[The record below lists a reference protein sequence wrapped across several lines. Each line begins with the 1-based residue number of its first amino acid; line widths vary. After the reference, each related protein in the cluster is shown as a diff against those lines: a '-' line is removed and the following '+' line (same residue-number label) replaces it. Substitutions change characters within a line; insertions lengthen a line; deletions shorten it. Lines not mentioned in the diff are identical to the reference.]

1 MTRKDTP
8 SVLRRFADTARAAS
22 RLTLPEPDGKAVLAD
37 AGIAVPA
44 GVFVAAADDPEPV
57 CRSLKF
63 PVAVK
68 GVSADLIHKS
78 DVGAVRLN
86 VGNADALRDAC
97 AEIRDAVGDTALDGF
112 LIEEMAPPGHEVI
125 VGGLIDPQFGPVVM
139 VGLGGVFTEI
149 IADVAFRICPIE
161 RGDAAAMIDAL
172 QAAPLLDGARGGPVA
187 SREAI
192 VDALVRIGGMDGL
205 LWREQGEIAALDI
218 NPLIVSQDGAV
229 AADARVVLREK
240 PAPRSDAAPAAKD
253 ADAIRETFRP
263 LFAPRSI
270 AIIGAS
276 ATRHTRS
283 NTLID
288 QLLQYGFDR
297 EKLYPIHPTAETV
310 SGLSAYASLKDTP
323 EPVDYAYVAI
333 PAAGVSDLLTQSKGR
348 LRIAHVISSGF
359 AEAGRQDLQ
368 DELLDAARVAGIRV
382 VGPNCN
388 GGHAPRGKLTFCYD
402 AVPDEGSVGVILQSG
417 GLGIDM
423 IRRGNNRGLRFS
435 GVMTVGNCAD
445 VGVADLLEFHLVDPD
460 TRVVGLYL
468 EGAPEGRRV
477 FDLLRD
483 RRPAKPVVILKGGRS
498 ERGREAAISHTGT
511 LAGDDR
517 IWQALGE
524 QTGAVFAA
532 SLDDFIDR
540 LLALQCLTPCAEI
553 PTTRA
558 VLLGNGG
565 GASVLGVDA
574 FVRAGVDV
582 VPFSAETRD
591 KLDALRLAA
600 GATYANPVD
609 LPQPVLVGRDGRDAE
624 DILRII
630 FDQEDPQAVVMHINL
645 SVVMTLRRGDDDPV
659 KNLLDAV
666 TRVKRDASD
675 RAHTLL
681 VLRSDGSIPFEEAR
695 LQYRELALDRG
706 IPTYDE
712 IAPAANAVAAI
723 AAHERFLAKRKR
735 DSGAA

>member
-1 MTRKDTP
+1 MTRQDTA
-8 SVLRRFADTARAAS
+8 SVLRRFAETARAAA
-22 RLTLPEPDGKAVLAD
+22 RLTLAEPDGKAVLAD
-37 AGIAVPA
+37 AGIAVPP
-44 GVFVAAADDPEPV
+44 GVFISAADDPEPA
-57 CRSLKF
+57 CQSLRF

-68 GVSADLIHKS
+68 GVAAALVHKS
-78 DVGAVRLN
+78 DAGAVRLGLRD
-86 VGNADALRDAC
+86 VDAVRDAC
-97 AEIRDAVGDTALDGF
+97 KKIRDSVGEIALDGF

-125 VGGLIDPQFGPVVM
+125 VGGVIDPQFGPAVM

-149 IADVAFRICPIE
+149 IADVAFRICPID
-161 RGDAAAMIDAL
+161 RGDAAAMLDAL
-172 QAAPLLDGARGGPVA
+172 QAAPLLDGARGGPIA

-192 VDALVRIGGMDGL
+192 IEALLRIGGTDGL
-205 LWREQGEIAALDI
+205 LWREQANIAALDI
-218 NPLIVSQDGAV
+218 NPLIVSEDAAV
-229 AADARVVLREK
+229 AADARIVLREK
-240 PAPRSDAAPAAKD
+240 PARVSGATSAGED

-263 LFAPRSI
+263 LFAPRNI

-276 ATRHTRS
+276 ATRRTRS
-283 NTLID
+283 NTVID
-288 QLLQYGFDR
+288 QLRQYGYDDA
-297 EKLYPIHPTAETV
+297 KIYPIHPTAEKV
-310 SGLSAYASLKDTP
+310 SDLPAYASLNDTP

-333 PAAGVSDLLTQSKGR
+333 PAGGVADLLTQSKGR

-359 AEAGRQDLQ
+359 SEAGRPDLQ
-368 DELLDAARVAGIRV
+368 DELLAAARSSGIRV
-382 VGPNCN
+382 LGPNCN

-402 AVPDEGSVGVILQSG
+402 ALPDEGSVGVILQSG

-445 VGVADLLEFHLVDPD
+445 IGVADLLEFHLVDPD

-468 EGAPEGRRV
+468 EGAPEGRRM

-483 RRPAKPVVILKGGRS
+483 PRRVKPVVILKGGRS

-517 IWQALGE
+517 IWHALGE
-524 QTGAVFAA
+524 QTGAVFAT

-540 LLALQCLTPCAEI
+540 LLALQCLTPCPEN

-574 FVRAGVDV
+574 FLRAGVDV
-582 VPFSAETRD
+582 VPFTAETRA
-591 KLDALRLAA
+591 KLDALGLAA

-609 LPQPVLVGRDGRDAE
+609 LPQPVLVGREGRDAE

-630 FDQEDPQAVVMHINL
+630 FDEADPQAVVMHINL
-645 SVVMTLRRGDDDPV
+645 SVVMTLRRGGDDPL

-675 RAHTLL
+675 RAHIVL
-681 VLRSDGSIPFEEAR
+681 VLRSDGSLPFEEAR
-695 LQYRELALDRG
+695 LQYRRLALERG
-706 IPTYDE
+706 IPAYDE

-723 AAHERFLAKRKR
+723 GAHERFLAK
-735 DSGAA
+735 SGNAGQSD